1 MNPTPGGILDAGAQ
15 RLIDVGLSGVALL
28 ALGFMFL
35 KLWEAREK
43 DRDRADT
50 RYETVQEKRVSEQA
64 TALDAVSKAIDTVD
78 RTIDALER
86 SHQQ

>member
-1 MNPTPGGILDAGAQ
+1 MTPSAGGLLDAGAQ

-28 ALGFMFL
+28 ALGFMFW

-43 DRDRADT
+43 DRLDADA
-50 RYETVQEKRVSEQA
+50 RYEKVQESRVAEQA
-64 TALDAVSKAIDTVD
+64 TALDAVSKALDTVD
-78 RTIDALER
+78 RTIETLQR